1 MKKVL
6 IFSTAYLPMIGGA
19 EIAVKEITDRLKDWE
34 FDLVC
39 ARIKKDLPEREK
51 IGRVNVWR
59 AGKGRGKRDKFLFP
73 WLGFRLAQKLYGQ
86 NKYDLVWAIM
96 ASFGG
101 LAALLFKGQFSGVPY
116 VLTLQ
121 EGDSL
126 EHIKSRSK
134 WLGFIYKKIFQRAD
148 HITAISVYLKEYA
161 KSQGVSE
168 EKISVA
174 PNGVDFNKFSLF
186 RCAGGA
192 AEGRAIFKIAELKKK
207 LGIKGDEKIIITVSR
222 LVEKNGIGDLIEAME
237 KIKIPARL
245 LILGSGP
252 LEKDLKSLAEKSD
265 LKEKIL
271 FLGEKPNEE
280 VPLYLALADVFCR
293 PSLSEGLGNSFLEA
307 MAAGV
312 PVVGAKVGGIP
323 DFLKDPSADSAISS
337 RTSLGQATGLFCETK
352 NPADI
357 AEKIMM
363 IFEDEKLRL
372 ELIKNAGKMVR
383 EKYDWKII
391 SEQMEGIFKG
401 LTD

>member
-134 WLGFIYKKIFQRAD
+134 WEFRKKRFRLRQTEWTLINSPSFAARAEPRKG
-148 HITAISVYLKEYA
+148 ARFS
-161 KSQGVSE
+161 KSR
-168 EKISVA
+168 
-174 PNGVDFNKFSLF
+174 N
-186 RCAGGA
+186 
-192 AEGRAIFKIAELKKK
+192 
-207 LGIKGDEKIIITVSR
+207 
-222 LVEKNGIGDLIEAME
+222 
-237 KIKIPARL
+237 
-245 LILGSGP
+245 
-252 LEKDLKSLAEKSD
+252 
-265 LKEKIL
+265 
-271 FLGEKPNEE
+271 
-280 VPLYLALADVFCR
+280 
-293 PSLSEGLGNSFLEA
+293 
-307 MAAGV
+307 
-312 PVVGAKVGGIP
+312 
-323 DFLKDPSADSAISS
+323 
-337 RTSLGQATGLFCETK
+337 
-352 NPADI
+352 
-357 AEKIMM
+357 
-363 IFEDEKLRL
+363 
-372 ELIKNAGKMVR
+372 
-383 EKYDWKII
+383 
-391 SEQMEGIFKG
+391 
-401 LTD
+401 